1 MLAGSLPA
9 RPARPVAD
17 APLAALADGEGLA
30 KGWLLTLI
38 AGAPLAAAAALPA
51 GALAT
56 EGPALCS
63 AVVAAL
69 ASEVELDR
77 LRPGGDRAGLAASA
91 GELAGAADPAGA
103 MQAVGALRATLWSAV
118 TDGLTRPEPEHVA
131 ALAARLALV
140 CDVVAAAALG
150 RTGRPAPAVT
160 GTATAPSE
168 PAADEPGTRP
178 APPVPADDPGLR
190 LAPAPGPSIEPAVP
204 VRPPA
209 LAPRSRAVPAD
220 VFPSATAAPED
231 RAEPWATAVIRR
243 LGRLVADGGPCA
255 VLVVDVDDAGRLLSG
270 DVRGDAAAALDRA
283 ERALRDELRPGDA
296 AVREHDGRVWIIA
309 ANTGL
314 EGARAL
320 GRRLVAAVGGA
331 ATLQGAPLAASI
343 GIGVCPDDGTDPAGL
358 VAHADEGVFAAR
370 AAGVPLA

>member
-1 MLAGSLPA
+1 MLAGPPPA

-17 APLAALADGEGLA
+17 APLAALADGEVLA

-38 AGAPLAAAAALPA
+38 ADAPLAVAAALPA
-51 GALAT
+51 GALAAD
-56 EGPALCS
+56 GPPLCS

-77 LRPGGDRAGLAASA
+77 LRPDGDRAALAASA
-91 GELAGAADPAGA
+91 GVLAGAPDPAGA
-103 MQAVGALRATLWSAV
+103 LRAVGALRAALWSAV

-140 CDVVAAAALG
+140 CDVVAAAALE
-150 RTGRPAPAVT
+150 RTGRPAAASD
-160 GTATAPSE
+160 GSA
-168 PAADEPGTRP
+168 PAADEPSP
-178 APPVPADDPGLR
+178 APAPSAAAPVTDDPGLR
-190 LAPAPGPSIEPAVP
+190 LAPVPAPARSVEPAVP

-209 LAPRSRAVPAD
+209 LATRAPAVPAD

-231 RAEPWATAVIRR
+231 RSEPWATAVIRR
-243 LGRLVADGGPCA
+243 LGRLVADGGPCG

-296 AVREHDGRVWIIA
+296 AVREHEGRVWIIA
-309 ANTGL
+309 SNTGL

-320 GRRLVAAVGGA
+320 ARRLVSAVSGA
-331 ATLQGAPLAASI
+331 ATLQGAPLTASI
-343 GIGVCPDDGTDPAGL
+343 GIGVCPDHGTDPAGI